1 MRLSS
6 LELLDKLQICYGLPM
21 LEVFREADLFTVLL
35 KMYALYPYN
44 DIGLRYVTSIISY
57 ALDHTLAKGFTKK

>member
-1 MRLSS
+1 
-6 LELLDKLQICYGLPM
+6 M

-57 ALDHTLAKGFTKK
+57 ALDHTLAKEITKK

>member
-1 MRLSS
+1 
-6 LELLDKLQICYGLPM
+6 M

-57 ALDHTLAKGFTKK
+57 ALDYTLAKEFTKK